1 MKRGGL
7 HAAEQ
12 RGGAGD
18 MGRYKEIQGDVG
30 RYSAAAC
37 MLDSSAVARR
47 GCAVGTHAEM
57 AAV

>member
-1 MKRGGL
+1 
-7 HAAEQ
+7 
-12 RGGAGD
+12 

-57 AAV
+57 AAAYTAEEARAYREI